1 MAVRDKNRVVQ
12 SKKKT
17 TRRRRV
23 KKKVA
28 VRREPKKIVMSKISI
43 LEKSGLIGCLTGT
56 GVTSKNYKDLLRK
69 A

>member
-1 MAVRDKNRVVQ
+1 MTVRGKNGVVR

-23 KKKVA
+23 KKKA
-28 VRREPKKIVMSKISI
+28 VRRGPKKTVMSKISI
-43 LEKSGLIGCLTGT
+43 LEKSGLMGCLTGT